1 MVKGEV
7 AGFLWKSCFG
17 SLLPFSNP
25 QKPGVKVL
33 ADVALL
39 LTAREGPSAAF
50 APLWPRSSA
59 WPPGGGLAPTHTTC
73 LSMAGNCR
81 MVFWGPECSLG
92 PRFVRNQPLHGVFSS
107 TGSPWR

>member
-7 AGFLWKSCFG
+7 AGILWKSCFG

-33 ADVALL
+33 ADEALL
-39 LTAREGPSAAF
+39 SMAREGPSAAF
-50 APLWPRSSA
+50 APLWPRWSA
-59 WPPGGGLAPTHTTC
+59 WPPAGGLAPTLTTR
-73 LSMAGNCR
+73 LFMAGNCR

-92 PRFVRNQPLHGVFSS
+92 PRFVRNQSLRGVFSS